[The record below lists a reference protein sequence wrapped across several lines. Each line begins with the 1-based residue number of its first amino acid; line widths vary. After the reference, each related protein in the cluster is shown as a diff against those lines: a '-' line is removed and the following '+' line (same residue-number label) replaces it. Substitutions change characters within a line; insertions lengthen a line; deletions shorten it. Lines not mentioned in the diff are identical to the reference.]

1 MCLEQVDYHY
11 TKSRKPKMG
20 IYCLHPSRV
29 CSRNSMQ
36 GGSAHLV
43 RNAVLGCYRACS
55 MANPNGYGLMRAHDD
70 SFGLIVDGGELGNV
84 TK

>member
-1 MCLEQVDYHY
+1 
-11 TKSRKPKMG
+11 
-20 IYCLHPSRV
+20 
-29 CSRNSMQ
+29 MQ

>member
-1 MCLEQVDYHY
+1 MLAEQHA
-11 TKSRKPKMG
+11 
-20 IYCLHPSRV
+20 L
-29 CSRNSMQ
+29 Q

-70 SFGLIVDGGELGNV
+70 SFGLIVNGGELGNV